1 MSFVLTGVQHLKSGD
16 VVIPALGYERKDD
29 YMQKYHHEMDY
40 AYSNPDFLG
49 LGILVFDKGTL
60 QVVLSDNWIREIEAE
75 TISAEPD
82 EPEVENEIEEE

>member
-60 QVVLSDNWIREIEAE
+60 KIVLMDNWVREIE
-75 TISAEPD
+75 TP
-82 EPEVENEIEEE
+82 IEQEEQND

>member
-60 QVVLSDNWIREIEAE
+60 KIVLMDNWVREIETPTE
-75 TISAEPD
+75 Q
-82 EPEVENEIEEE
+82 EVQND